1 MKKLEEYKKD
11 KLWIENPNSISIR
24 SDILVSKRVIEIL
37 GNIENKKIVDLG
49 CGNGKVARWLS
60 QNRAIVSGVDLTNQ
74 QIEFARKIESEKNNG
89 IEYLIKDIS
98 QKKFSLGTNYDAAI
112 ALMVHLYLDEKEF
125 IQSIKNAY
133 KVLKNG
139 GTFIY
144 ANIHPCRILLHQEQK
159 GAVLLKREKEIN
171 YFEIQQLSSSIIS
184 TTNTKST
191 TNYYNHPLEFVLN
204 TLIETGF
211 KIKMIHESQATK
223 QEIKKYHQI
232 LSNENHLPSYLIVR
246 CEK

>member
-24 SDILVSKRVIEIL
+24 SDLLVSKRVIGIL
-37 GNIENKKIVDLG
+37 GNVKNKKIVDLG

-60 QNRAIVSGVDLTNQ
+60 QNGAIVSGVDLTSQ

-89 IEYLIKDIS
+89 IQYFVKNIS
-98 QKKFSLGTNYDAAI
+98 QKKFSIETNYDVAI
-112 ALMVHLYLDEKEF
+112 TLMTHLYLDEKEF
-125 IQSIKNAY
+125 VQSIKNVY
-133 KVLKNG
+133 KALQNG

-144 ANIHPCRILLHQEQK
+144 ANIHPCRILLSQEQK
-159 GAVLLKREKEIN
+159 GAVLLNRDKEID
-171 YFEIQQLSSSIIS
+171 YFKIQKLSSSIIS
-184 TTNTKST
+184 TTNAKSI

-204 TLIETGF
+204 TMIEVGF
-211 KIKMIHESQATK
+211 KIKKIYEPQATK
-223 QEIKKYHQI
+223 QEIQKYRQI
-232 LSNENHLPSYLIVR
+232 LSNENRLPSYLIVQ